1 MADINLI
8 YENSVAY
15 NGEDSEFTQQAK
27 KLISVAT
34 ESLEEVNK
42 WNCEYSYRKILFHLN
57 SYKFQF
63 DQYLT
68 QVEQN
73 ISLVQA
79 RALEQVDMDSAA
91 EDDYADMQDVE
102 DVC

>member
-1 MADINLI
+1 LLQKNLI
-8 YENSVAY
+8 P
-15 NGEDSEFTQQAK
+15 
-27 KLISVAT
+27 
-34 ESLEEVNK
+34 
-42 WNCEYSYRKILFHLN
+42 
-57 SYKFQF
+57 YKFQF

-102 DVC
+102 DVCYINLLFIVYICVEQN

>member
-1 MADINLI
+1 MNV
-8 YENSVAY
+8 VA
-15 NGEDSEFTQQAK
+15 
-27 KLISVAT
+27 
-34 ESLEEVNK
+34 
-42 WNCEYSYRKILFHLN
+42 RKILF

-79 RALEQVDMDSAA
+79 RALEQVEMDSAA
-91 EDDYADMQDVE
+91 EDDYSDMQDVE
-102 DVC
+102 DVCSVTVIFSALIYKTKFFVLLILNKFPLTCKVK

>member
-1 MADINLI
+1 
-8 YENSVAY
+8 V
-15 NGEDSEFTQQAK
+15 K
-27 KLISVAT
+27 
-34 ESLEEVNK
+34 
-42 WNCEYSYRKILFHLN
+42 RKILF

-79 RALEQVDMDSAA
+79 RALEQVEMDSAA
-91 EDDYADMQDVE
+91 EDDYSDMQDVE
-102 DVC
+102 DVCSVALLFST

>member
-1 MADINLI
+1 MN
-8 YENSVAY
+8 
-15 NGEDSEFTQQAK
+15 
-27 KLISVAT
+27 VAT
-34 ESLEEVNK
+34 
-42 WNCEYSYRKILFHLN
+42 RKILF

-79 RALEQVDMDSAA
+79 RALEQVEMDSAA
-91 EDDYADMQDVE
+91 EDDYSDMQDVE
-102 DVC
+102 DVCSVSLLFSTYICKTKCFVLFILNNFLLTCEVI

>member
-1 MADINLI
+1 
-8 YENSVAY
+8 V
-15 NGEDSEFTQQAK
+15 K
-27 KLISVAT
+27 
-34 ESLEEVNK
+34 
-42 WNCEYSYRKILFHLN
+42 RKILF

-79 RALEQVDMDSAA
+79 RALEQVEMDSAA
-91 EDDYADMQDVE
+91 EDDYSDMQDVE
-102 DVC
+102 DVCSVALLFSTYIIYKTKFFVLFILNNFLLTCEVI

>member
-1 MADINLI
+1 MN
-8 YENSVAY
+8 VV
-15 NGEDSEFTQQAK
+15 TK
-27 KLISVAT
+27 
-34 ESLEEVNK
+34 
-42 WNCEYSYRKILFHLN
+42 KILF

-79 RALEQVDMDSAA
+79 RALEQVEMDSAA
-91 EDDYADMQDVE
+91 EDDYSDMQDVE
-102 DVC
+102 DVCFIIVLFSTCILCKTFLYYSF